1 MLRGPKYKVCRRV
14 GGMVF
19 PQCQSP
25 RYTSTLTK
33 EGARGGR
40 KGRPKP
46 KSEYG
51 TQFQEKQKAKFTY
64 GVTERQFVNYVNASK
79 SSKKGNP
86 ANMLCQALE
95 TRLDNV
101 IFRLGFASSR
111 AFARQMVSHGHIL
124 VNGKRLNTPSYGVKL
139 GDKISVRQSSQKS
152 PLFAELKSKLK
163 DFKFPKWLKFD
174 LDKSVAEVIYLPEL
188 ADGDQTLNLNVV
200 MEFYSRT

>member
-33 EGARGGR
+33 EGVKGR

-51 TQFQEKQKAKFTY
+51 TQFLEKQKAKFTY
-64 GVTERQFVNYVNASK
+64 GVTERQFVNYVNAAR

-86 ANMLCQALE
+86 ANMLCQGLE
-95 TRLDNV
+95 TRLDNAV
-101 IFRLGFASSR
+101 YRLGFANSR
-111 AFARQMVSHGHIL
+111 SFARQLVSHGHIT
-124 VNGKRLNTPSYGVKL
+124 VNGKKINVPSHSL
-139 GDKISVRQSSQKS
+139 RTGDKISVKKTSQKS
-152 PLFAELKSKLK
+152 VVFSDLKNKLK

-174 LDKSVAEVIYLPEL
+174 HDNLVAEVVYLPEL
-188 ADGDQTLNLNVV
+188 ADGDQTLNLNMV

>member
-1 MLRGPKYKVCRRV
+1 
-14 GGMVF
+14 MVF

-40 KGRPKP
+40 KGRPKQ

-51 TQFQEKQKAKFTY
+51 TQFQEKQKSKFTY
-64 GVTERQFVNYVNASK
+64 GVTERQFVNYVNAAR

-86 ANMLCQALE
+86 ANMLCQSLE

-101 IFRLGFASSR
+101 IYRLGIATSR
-111 AFARQMVSHGHIL
+111 SFARQIVSHGHIL
-124 VNGKRLNTPSYGVKL
+124 VNGRRLNTPSYSVKV
-139 GDKISVRQSSQKS
+139 GDKVSIRKVSQKS
-152 PLFAELKSKLK
+152 PLFADLKGKLK

-174 LDKSVAEVIYLPEL
+174 LDNLEAEVVYLPEL

-200 MEFYSRT
+200 VEFYSRT